1 MRKAL
6 VPVDGSPNS
15 DRAVSHV
22 VMLAE
27 INPALEVVLLNVQP
41 EIDDWQVR
49 RFLKKEE
56 VEAMEESRGGDAL
69 QSARALLD
77 AAKVNFVPQVL
88 IGPVAE
94 TIARIALEQNCDG
107 IVMGTRGLGAVA
119 GAVLGSVASQVVHL
133 SDVPVTRVKE
143 AEDSAPTP
151 AGGSFWSGSIS
162 SSASPPSASPA
173 RGCRAT
179 ATSSPRRP
187 ASAAHGSA

>member
-15 DRAVSHV
+15 GRAVSHV
-22 VMLAE
+22 VALAG
-27 INPALEVVLLNVQP
+27 ICPSMDIVLLNVQP

-56 VEAMEESRGGDAL
+56 VEAMEESKGGDAL

-77 AAKVNFVPQVL
+77 AAKVRYTPQVL

-94 TIARIALEQNCDG
+94 TIAKTALEQNCDG

-133 SDVPVTRVKE
+133 ADVPVTLVK
-143 AEDSAPTP
+143 
-151 AGGSFWSGSIS
+151 
-162 SSASPPSASPA
+162 
-173 RGCRAT
+173 
-179 ATSSPRRP
+179 
-187 ASAAHGSA
+187 

>member
-22 VMLAE
+22 VLLAK

-77 AAKVNFVPQVL
+77 AAKVNYVPQVV

-94 TIARIALEQNCDG
+94 TIARIALEQNCGG

-119 GAVLGSVASQVVHL
+119 GVLLGSVTSKVIHL
-133 SDVPVTRVKE
+133 ADVPVTLIK
-143 AEDSAPTP
+143 
-151 AGGSFWSGSIS
+151 
-162 SSASPPSASPA
+162 
-173 RGCRAT
+173 
-179 ATSSPRRP
+179 
-187 ASAAHGSA
+187 